1 MAAYRQMIMFVLVC
15 GPLALSGCTRGDVGE
30 FFFKRSLVQRLV
42 ELCGSDDP
50 DCIAAVHEQTDGC
63 MVESNFPRL
72 LLSDYR
78 DDELQRFTEAFYAC
92 LVDPLG
98 NPYFVVAP
106 G

>member
-1 MAAYRQMIMFVLVC
+1 MIVVFLVC
-15 GPLALSGCTRGDVGE
+15 IALALGGCTRGE
-30 FFFKRSLVQRLV
+30 MSELIFKYSLERRLV
-42 ELCGSDDP
+42 ALCGSDDP

-63 MVESNFPRL
+63 MVESDFPRL
-72 LLSDYR
+72 LLSEYR
-78 DDELQRFTEAFYAC
+78 DDEIQRFTEAFYAC